1 MSRILGLSKK
11 TTQAGRVE
19 SVWAKSVDLGDSAAL
34 QCCDRCR
41 ISARKPQPVS
51 PAELELYLHEHIPL
65 SKAVEVS
72 VVAISDDAV
81 TLRAP
86 LAPNINH
93 RETMFGGSASAV
105 AILAAWSLLH
115 TRLRR
120 DGIANRLVIQRST
133 MEFEQPIWGDFTAR
147 SSLEQPVEWQR
158 FTLLLARKGK
168 ARMAVTAILEHAG
181 QVVGRFRGEFVAL
194 GP

>member
-1 MSRILGLSKK
+1 MAQILGLSKM
-11 TTQAGRVE
+11 TTQVKHMELG
-19 SVWAKSVDLGDSAAL
+19 WTTSVDLIHATAL
-34 QCCDRCR
+34 QCRQCR
-41 ISARKPQPVS
+41 ITAKQPSVS
-51 PAELELYLHEHIPL
+51 PAELEKYLHEHIPL
-65 SKAVEVS
+65 SKAMEVS
-72 VVAISDDAV
+72 VVAIRDDAV

-93 RETMFGGSASAV
+93 RETVFGGSASAV

-120 DGIANRLVIQRST
+120 DGIANRLVIQRNT

-147 SSLEQPVEWQR
+147 SSLEQPGEWQR
-158 FTLLLARKGK
+158 FTRQITKKGK
-168 ARMAVTAILEHAG
+168 ARMAVTATLEHAD
-181 QVVGRFRGEFVAL
+181 QVVGRFHGEFVAL